1 RRRHTRFSR
10 DWSSDVCSSDLKVN
24 KILREHDLKP
34 HKTEYWCG
42 KSTDPE
48 FESKML
54 TIVGLYLNPPEN
66 AIVLCVDEKTQI
78 QALDR
83 TQPELPLKS
92 GLPRRLTATYKRNG
106 VVNLIASLAV
116 HQGEVVANTME
127 SNNAENF
134 L

>member
-34 HKTEYWCG
+34 HKVEYWCG

-54 TIVGLYLNPPEN
+54 NIVGLYLNPPEN
-66 AIVLCVDEKTQI
+66 AIVLCIDEKTQI

-83 TQPELPLKS
+83 TRSEEHTSELQSRENLVC
-92 GLPRRLTATYKRNG
+92 RL
-106 VVNLIASLAV
+106 L
-116 HQGEVVANTME
+116 
-127 SNNAENF
+127 
-134 L
+134 